1 MHHRKAE
8 ALQRNEAKKL
18 EAKLTAEKA
27 KEDAKWVDPHK
38 EAEAKLN
45 RAKAKEEKEA
55 EAVRR
60 AQEKKEILEAEER
73 ELASY
78 GKKKGLGPST
88 KIKRADIRISALS
101 SINTSA
107 KPLKVQVTTVHD
119 EPLIPLN
126 NRIDAELIARGGE
139 VIAAS
144 GLDEALLA
152 LKVTQEETDMHPEKR
167 QKAAYN
173 AFEAKRLPQLKEEFP
188 TLKFTQLKEKLH
200 REWKKS
206 PENPMADKK

>member
-8 ALQRNEAKKL
+8 ALQRTEAKKL

-38 EAEAKLN
+38 ETESKLN

-55 EAVRR
+55 DATRR

-73 ELASY
+73 ELAGY

-101 SINTSA
+101 SINTA
-107 KPLKVQVTTVHD
+107 KPVKVVTTVHD

-126 NRIDAELIARGGE
+126 NRIDADLIARGGE
-139 VIAAS
+139 VIAAR

-152 LKVTQEETDMHPEKR
+152 LKVTQDETDMHPEKR

-206 PENPMADKK
+206 PENPMADK

>member
-8 ALQRNEAKKL
+8 ALQRTEAKKL

-38 EAEAKLN
+38 ETESKLN
-45 RAKAKEEKEA
+45 RAKAQEEKEA
-55 EAVRR
+55 DATRR

-73 ELASY
+73 ELAGY

-101 SINTSA
+101 SINTA
-107 KPLKVQVTTVHD
+107 KPVKVVTTVHN

-126 NRIDAELIARGGE
+126 NRIDADLIARGGE
-139 VIAAS
+139 VIAAR

-152 LKVTQEETDMHPEKR
+152 LKVTQDETDMHPEKR

-206 PENPMADKK
+206 PENPMADK